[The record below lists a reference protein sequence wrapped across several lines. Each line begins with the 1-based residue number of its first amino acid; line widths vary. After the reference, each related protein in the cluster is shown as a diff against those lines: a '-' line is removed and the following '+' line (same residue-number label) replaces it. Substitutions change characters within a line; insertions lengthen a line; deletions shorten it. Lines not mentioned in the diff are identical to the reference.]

1 MGIIDRQSIFNNN
14 PNRIEQ
20 KPNPVRGGAK
30 TIPAEILEVKKN
42 RAKVRAF
49 TGDIYDNVKL
59 PSASINKLGQPNGR
73 SGGWKQNQM
82 VLLNFSMDSPN
93 LPYVVAGFGFSANQL
108 NEENLKTFY
117 SAYPQFTG
125 EIDFTDFHDSGYSIR
140 YSTTITYYDTA
151 KMPFMV
157 IDMVTKTFK
166 ILAAGAQ
173 IEFGA
178 SPVIPVPNGTILNT
192 WMTQMYS
199 CISALQTAINSSP
212 IVPGDGGASLKASM
226 STALGSNPPPTVDP
240 TLNNTNLKLS

>member
-49 TGDIYDNVKL
+49 TGDIYDYVKL

-73 SGGWKQNQM
+73 SGGWQKNQM
-82 VLLNFSMDSPN
+82 VLINFSMDSPN
-93 LPYVVAGFGFSANQL
+93 QPYIVAGFGFSANQL
-108 NEENLKTFY
+108 NENNLATFY
-117 SAYPQFTG
+117 EAYPQFTG

-140 YSTTITYYDTA
+140 YSTKITYYDVA
-151 KMPFMV
+151 KVPFME
-157 IDMVTKTFK
+157 IDMVLKTFK
-166 ILAAGAQ
+166 ILSTGVQ
-173 IEFGA
+173 VSFGA

-192 WMTQMYS
+192 WMTQMYA
-199 CISALQTAINSSP
+199 CISALQTAINSAV
-212 IVPGDGGASLKASM
+212 IVPADGGAALKTAM
-226 STALGSNPPPTVDP
+226 STALGSSPPPVVDP
-240 TLNNTNLKLS
+240 ALNTTNLKIS